1 MGGRLEDEKNP
12 FLYLLAGIYI
22 YIYICCCF
30 FFQCSVYIIYTFDIH
45 KPNWFVHVYQMCI
58 FSTVI

>member
-1 MGGRLEDEKNP
+1 MGGRLEDEKDP

-22 YIYICCCF
+22 YVDVLF

-45 KPNWFVHVYQMCI
+45 KPNWFVYIECVYFLQ
-58 FSTVI
+58 

>member
-1 MGGRLEDEKNP
+1 MGGRLEDEKDP

-22 YIYICCCF
+22 YVDVFF

-45 KPNWFVHVYQMCI
+45 KPNWFVYIECVYFLQ
-58 FSTVI
+58 